1 MNHPFPAQVEF
12 AAKASAGVAA
22 ASAAVEGASGAAVG
36 AVGAAQ
42 TAGAAAATVSAA
54 AASAPMMCAAAGAVG
69 AAAVTGVA
77 VRYGIDHQASI
88 KAKVSPWRLFR
99 RASEAPEPASP
110 PEEPATT
117 APV

>member
-1 MNHPFPAQVEF
+1 
-12 AAKASAGVAA
+12 
-22 ASAAVEGASGAAVG
+22 
-36 AVGAAQ
+36 
-42 TAGAAAATVSAA
+42 
-54 AASAPMMCAAAGAVG
+54 
-69 AAAVTGVA
+69 VA